1 MRPASHR
8 ASALLLLAIA
18 TSPGCATRPEPP
30 VVHAF
35 RLLPGMDL
43 RQEIQRRCE
52 THGIEAGWVAACV
65 GSLTD
70 YCLRFADRS
79 EGTSGTGRF
88 EIVSFTGTVSKNGS
102 HLHLAISDGDGRTI
116 GGHLLDG
123 CRVYTTAEIVLCESK
138 DHVFARELDG
148 STPWK
153 ELQIRYRARAA
164 SPQ

>member
-1 MRPASHR
+1 MRAPQPCRIPA
-8 ASALLLLAIA
+8 AFLVALA
-18 TSPGCATRPEPP
+18 GCAAAPEEPIL
-30 VVHAF
+30 VHAF
-35 RLLPGMDL
+35 RLKPGEDL
-43 RQEIQRRCE
+43 RAGVQRRCDE
-52 THGIEAGWVAACV
+52 KGIEAGWVATCV

-70 YCLRFADRS
+70 YCLRFADRQ

-88 EIVSFTGTVSKNGS
+88 EILSLSGTVSKAGS
-102 HLHLAISDGDGRTI
+102 HLHLAIADADGRTI

-138 DHVFARELDG
+138 DYAFTREVDG

-153 ELQIRYRARAA
+153 ELQIRYRSRAAA

>member
-1 MRPASHR
+1 MPAAHPGR
-8 ASALLLLAIA
+8 LSAAFLLALA
-18 TSPGCATRPEPP
+18 SCAAAPHEPI

-35 RLLPGMDL
+35 RLKPGEDL
-43 RQEIQRRCE
+43 RAGIQRRCDE
-52 THGIEAGWVAACV
+52 AGIEAGWDCTCV

-70 YCLRFADRS
+70 YGLRFADQMDCTT
-79 EGTSGTGRF
+79 GAGRF
-88 EIVSFTGTVSKNGS
+88 EILSLSGTVSKNGS
-102 HLHLAISDGDGRTI
+102 HLHLSIADADGRTI

-138 DHVFARELDG
+138 DHAFTREVDG

-153 ELQIRYRARAA
+153 ELQIRYRGRAA

>member
-1 MRPASHR
+1 MRSAAHR
-8 ASALLLLAIA
+8 ASALLMLALA
-18 TSPGCATRPEPP
+18 TAPGCATRAEPP
-30 VVHAF
+30 TVHAF
-35 RLLPGMDL
+35 RLLPGADL

-52 THGIEAGWVAACV
+52 TLGIEAGWVATCV

-70 YCLRFADRS
+70 YCLRFADRQ
-79 EGTSGTGRF
+79 EGTTGSGRF
-88 EIVSFTGTVSKNGS
+88 EILSLSGTVSKNGS
-102 HLHLAISDGDGRTI
+102 HLHLSIADADGRTI

-138 DHVFARELDG
+138 DHAFTREVDG

-153 ELQIRYRARAA
+153 ELQIRYRGRAA